1 MIKKFLL
8 TLTVIAA
15 SSMAYAKNYNV
26 TLFQPTL
33 VGTTDLKAGDYK
45 IEVTDEKAVLKGS
58 KTSAEASVKVET
70 AGEKFA
76 ATSVRYRAEDGKY
89 RIQEIRIGGTTTK
102 IVFNN

>member
-8 TLTVIAA
+8 TLTVIAG
-15 SSMAYAKNYNV
+15 STMAYAKSYNV

-33 VGTTDLKAGDYK
+33 VGSTDLKPGDYK
-45 IEVTDEKAVLKGS
+45 IEVTDEKVVLKGVKS
-58 KTSAEASVKVET
+58 SVEAAAKVET